1 MAVPTLNKSEF
12 DELQS
17 YIHSNFGIWLPD
29 GKMTMVEQRIR
40 PLVVDA
46 GLPTFSDFI
55 RLKLKSPSATDLTEF
70 VNRITTNHTYFARE
84 SEHFDYLKKTVLPE
98 LTPII
103 KRETQEGS
111 KHVFRMWC
119 SAASRG
125 HEPYTLAM
133 LQRQYFGAEYPRWD
147 AGLLATDISERS
159 LKYAIRGYYPSDE
172 VEALPADMRQKF
184 FTKRGDEWEVVPELR
199 KDVLFRSFNL
209 NNDRYRFRR
218 PFDVVFCRNV
228 LIYFN
233 MPTKLEVVGKI
244 CDQLR
249 PGGYL
254 FLGLA
259 ESIGR
264 GTAGLKY
271 VQPGVY
277 KKSR

>member
-1 MAVPTLNKSEF
+1 MAVPTLQKSEF
-12 DELQS
+12 DELQD
-17 YIHSNFGIWLPD
+17 YIHSTLGIWLPE

-55 RLKLKSPSATDLTEF
+55 RLRLRSPSPTDLTEF

-84 SEHFDYLKKTVLPE
+84 SEHFDYLKQTVLPE
-98 LTPII
+98 LVPGLKRDGQGTPI
-103 KRETQEGS
+103 
-111 KHVFRMWC
+111 FRMWC
-119 SAASRG
+119 CAASRG

-133 LQRQYFGAEYPRWD
+133 LQRQYFGNDYPNWD

-159 LKYAIRGYYPSDE
+159 LKYAIRGVYPDDE
-172 VEALPADMRQKF
+172 VQALPADMRQKF
-184 FTKRGDEWEVVPELR
+184 FNKRGNEWEVHQNLR

-209 NNDRYRFRR
+209 NNSTYRFRR

-233 MPTKLEVVGKI
+233 MPTKLEVVGKL
-244 CDQLR
+244 CGQMKL
-249 PGGYL
+249 GGYL

-277 KKSR
+277 KKIQ